1 MLKGLKRIMNIIEQ
15 VELKPLNRNSIYLKP
30 FSVEYKQNGKKKS
43 ENCIKQHDAVAIIIY
58 NTTRKVLVFV
68 KQFRPPIYISDVPEN
83 ERNNVDTSKYSSL
96 LGITLEVCAGIVDKN
111 LTLPQIAKEEVLEE
125 CGYDVPLSNLV
136 EIAHTDSSPKITTY
150 YCEVTDDMK
159 VDVGGGVDEEMI
171 DIVEM
176 SVDDL
181 KKYISQEHV
190 RSPPSFMFCVYWFL
204 YNKIK

>member
-1 MLKGLKRIMNIIEQ
+1 MLKGLKLIMNVIQQ

-30 FSVEYKQNGKKKS
+30 FTVEYKQSGEQKS
-43 ENCIKQHDAVAIIIY
+43 ENCIKQHDAVAVIIY

-68 KQFRPPIYISDVPEN
+68 KQFRPPVYISDVPEN
-83 ERNNVDTSKYSSL
+83 ERHSVDVSKYPSS

-125 CGYDVPLSNLV
+125 CGYDVPLANLI
-136 EIAHTDSSPKITTY
+136 EIGHTDSAPKITTY
-150 YCEVTDDMK
+150 YCEVTDDMR

-176 SVDDL
+176 SVDDV
-181 KKYISQEHV
+181 KAYISQEHV
-190 RSPPSFMFCVYWFL
+190 RSPPSFMFCIYWFL
-204 YNKIK
+204 YNKGD